1 MSEGDAT
8 LPDESAGARGQAED
22 QALIRRVL
30 NGDRSAFAEVVR
42 SHQHVVFAIVRRYAA
57 NPDDAADLAQRTFL
71 NAFEALG
78 RTFGGRPAEGD
89 VPLRAWLVRIALNL
103 AKNHARDARRWAR
116 APLGEV
122 DSLAD
127 SSMSPEAAARDA
139 ELKARARLAVLKLP
153 RRQREVLT
161 LRVDAEL
168 PFAEI
173 AQALGITEN
182 NAKVQFH
189 HALKRLRALAAEE
202 EEK

>member
-1 MSEGDAT
+1 MH
-8 LPDESAGARGQAED
+8 QAIIGR
-22 QALIRRVL
+22 AL
-30 NGDRSAFAEVVR
+30 NGERAALAELVR
-42 SHQHVVFAIVRRYAA
+42 DCERVVFALVRRYAA
-57 NPDDAADLAQRTFL
+57 TPEDAADLAQRTFL

-89 VPLRAWLVRIALNL
+89 APLRAWLLRIALNL
-103 AKNHARDARRWAR
+103 AKNHARDAQRWAR

-122 DSLAD
+122 DALAD
-127 SSMSPEAAARDA
+127 PSMTPEAAARDA
-139 ELKARARLAVLKLP
+139 ELKARARRAVLRLP

-173 AQALGITEN
+173 AQVLGITEN

-189 HALKRLRALAAEE
+189 LALKRLRALAAEE
-202 EEK
+202 EEKR

>member
-1 MSEGDAT
+1 VSFEAVM
-8 LPDESAGARGQAED
+8 QVED

-30 NGDRSAFAEVVR
+30 DGERAAFAELVR
-42 SHQHVVFAIVRRYAA
+42 SHEHVVFAIVRRYAA
-57 NPDDAADLAQRTFL
+57 SPDDAADLAQRTFL

-89 VPLRAWLVRIALNL
+89 APLRAWLVRIALNL
-103 AKNHARDARRWAR
+103 AKNHVRDAQKWAR
-116 APLGEV
+116 APLGEAGA
-122 DSLAD
+122 LAD
-127 SSMSPEAAARDA
+127 PSMTPEAATREA
-139 ELKARARLAVLKLP
+139 ELKARARSAVLRLP

-173 AQALGITEN
+173 ARVLGITEN

-189 HALKRLRALAAEE
+189 LALKRLRALAAEE